1 MLSAGHLAI
10 LAHLSMS
17 ESRFA
22 IRRIVVGLDGSG
34 AAEAASVAAIA
45 IALQFDAEIVGVH
58 ATGLLDVWEAAS
70 SDASTDAHEGVI
82 QHLRGPWSAT
92 LRDSGVR
99 MRLEQRD
106 GPPADTMLAIAEA
119 VEADLIVVGSRGV
132 GDTPLGELGSTSGKI
147 VRRSNR
153 PVLVVPEDFPL

>member
-1 MLSAGHLAI
+1 LSDVA
-10 LAHLSMS
+10 MS
-17 ESRFA
+17 ASPFA

-45 IALQFDAEIVGVH
+45 IALEFDAEIVGVH

-70 SDASTDAHEGVI
+70 ADASTDAHEGVI
-82 QHLRGPWSAT
+82 KQLRGPWSAT
-92 LRDSGVR
+92 LRGSGVR

-119 VEADLIVVGSRGV
+119 VGADLIVVGSRGV

-147 VRRSNR
+147 VRRSSR
-153 PVLVVPEDFPL
+153 PVLVVPHP